1 MKRILTGIMAL
12 IMIFSATA
20 AVSAAE
26 LAKVGTDNS
35 VTAAD
40 TVKAADTA
48 VKKSKSKAS
57 PAKIEKQI
65 KRAIGSKNYNC
76 NTKIS
81 EKKLSETYGLN
92 MKKIKSYVA
101 KESSVPSVY
110 LDEVIVL
117 KVKKGYADTAV
128 KKLNKAFAQKVDYV
142 RQYPFSV
149 AKVMNARIY
158 KSGNYVAF
166 VLAGKEP
173 SDNMSS
179 KKAAKLAKSEYKKTD
194 KAWKKIFGKKPKNY
208 AVIPKTSEK
217 SDEKTEI
224 ANPLREVASAEEM
237 NTLLGYKVPV
247 IEGKQIETYIV
258 IEADGAARHGRII
271 YSDGA
276 EFDIE
281 KGDADVSGIYG
292 GSLEKTVKING
303 TEVKIYTFENI
314 RYGIWSDGVY
324 SYSYSVQQGSG
335 DLEKGI
341 QELIEK

>member
-20 AVSAAE
+20 AVSAAD

-35 VTAAD
+35 VTVTD
-40 TVKAADTA
+40 TAKTADTA
-48 VKKSKSKAS
+48 VKKSKSKNS
-57 PAKIEKQI
+57 PAKVEKQI
-65 KRAIGSKNYNC
+65 KKAIGSKNYNC

-194 KAWKKIFGKKPKNY
+194 KAWQKIFGKKAKNY
-208 AVIPKTSEK
+208 AVIPKTSVK
-217 SDEKTEI
+217 SDATTEI
-224 ANPLREVASAEEM
+224 PNPLEEVASADEM
-237 NTLLGYKVPV
+237 EKLLGYEIPV
-247 IEGKQIETYIV
+247 TRDKKADTYIV
-258 IEADGAARHGRII
+258 IKTGDIAQHGRII
-271 YSDGA
+271 YSDGT

-281 KGDADVSGIYG
+281 KGEADVSGIYG

-303 TEVKIYTFENI
+303 TEIKIYTFENI

-324 SYSYSVQQGSG
+324 SYSYSVQHGSD